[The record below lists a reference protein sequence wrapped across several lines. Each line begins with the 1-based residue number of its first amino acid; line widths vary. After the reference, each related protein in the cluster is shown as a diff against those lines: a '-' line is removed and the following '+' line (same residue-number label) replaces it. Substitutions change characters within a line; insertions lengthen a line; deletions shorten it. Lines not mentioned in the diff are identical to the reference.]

1 MSSTRASS
9 LLKSLTVFIA
19 IIALGELLALLLE
32 YQNNSY
38 LRQYVSNNMALID
51 QQIIGLAL
59 LGFGSSYLAYRLS
72 TSKPTGRLGRAS
84 RRFRGLSPIVAVIIA
99 VILYITVFSPIFG
112 SSLIGLEVYGV
123 AVLFLITVA
132 MMTRDKITV
141 RMSLRNFTRRKTS
154 MALVIAGLMIGTAM
168 ISGSLVTGDTLTN
181 LFTRGAYN
189 GYGYADEVVY
199 TQSATSGYQFFP
211 LTRAHDLYQGLSGN
225 SGASSYLRGVTP
237 EILSTVSAND
247 TVWGVV
253 QSGATLIGTFANA
266 SLVLGDFHASDGSV
280 ILSSLTDTQAILN
293 TRAASDLNATVG
305 DQLTIFSPVNQTFS
319 VSVKLV
325 GIAVADARGSFSE
338 GDNIFVS
345 MNTAQSLTFQPQS
358 ANFIAITNI
367 GGLRDSIQYTSI
379 VGLAANQTL
388 NSIQPPAPNF
398 ECKTSPSLPA
408 NSTTLL
414 CAYGAKM
421 EAVNS
426 ATSGAMQLTN
436 LFTVLSTITILA
448 GVVLII
454 NMFIMLAE
462 ERKSE
467 MGMARAVGM
476 KRSQLTKLFLFEGTL
491 YAAGASLVG
500 IFVGIGIAYGILY
513 AFGSIISTF
522 FPVSLAQVLDS
533 FTFTPASLFTAFTD
547 GLFITYL
554 TILLTSWRVSKLNII
569 RAVRDIPEPPRGR
582 RTYTVLSILGVVL
595 AIMGVLF
602 FEASF
607 AAKSAIEALAG
618 PSLVIIGAGLVL
630 SRFLLN
636 RYAFTLTGVA
646 LLLQWGVP
654 SFSFNSSIIQNYNVG
669 PETLIVGGMIMVMG
683 AILLALFNT
692 DVILKILRIFYKG
705 RKRLTVIFKTALS
718 YPGNKRF
725 RTGATV
731 AMFALVLLS
740 VTVIAFLTAEQGAA
754 LQSLVQQDS
763 GGYDIVTQTAL
774 PVADLSTRIGNDLA
788 LSGRVAAVIPFN
800 TTGVVIR
807 DLTSGMDF
815 GPQLA
820 VGGDPNAPSQSNFY
834 TGNTFNMVQMANGY
848 KTSAEVWNSVTKT
861 NSTNIV
867 WAFGQVNTR
876 GPPTTS
882 QTPAAGDLLQVYF
895 SKGQGQPIL
904 STNVT
909 VAGVM
914 SSFLFNGGIVGTSKL
929 LWNSFQVG
937 TGQFGFVKVTSG
949 TDPTLV
955 ANIMKK
961 DFARLGM
968 VTIVIPVII
977 SNFIQIGQS
986 FLGVFEAF
994 LALGLV
1000 VGIAGLGIISI
1011 RSVVERRKEIGVLR
1025 AIGFRK
1031 NMILSAFLLENSYVA
1046 LLGILIGIIL
1056 GIDLGYAIATSPGSG
1071 LSFVIP
1077 WVSLLEIIVFSYGL
1091 AVLATLSSSR
1101 RAARIPP
1108 AEALRYTE

>member
-1 MSSTRASS
+1 MD
-9 LLKSLTVFIA
+9 
-19 IIALGELLALLLE
+19 

-38 LRQYVSNNMALID
+38 LQQYVSNNMSLIFE
-51 QQIIGLAL
+51 QIIGLAL
-59 LGFGSSYLAYRLS
+59 LGSGSAFLAYKLS
-72 TSKPTGRLGRAS
+72 NARPTGRLGRAS
-84 RRFRGLSPIVAVIIA
+84 RRIRGLSPIIA
-99 VILYITVFSPIFG
+99 VISALVLYFTVFSSIFG
-112 SSLIGLEVYGV
+112 SSLLGLEIYGV
-123 AVLFLITVA
+123 IVLFLITLG
-132 MMTRDKITV
+132 MMAGDKITV

-199 TQSATSGYQFFP
+199 TLSPQGGYQFFSVGI
-211 LTRAHDLYQGLSGN
+211 AHSLYQILST
-225 SGASSYLRGVTP
+225 SSSAGSDLRGVTP
-237 EILSTVSAND
+237 EILSTVTANN
-247 TVWGVV
+247 TAWGVI

-266 SLVLGDFHASDGSV
+266 SQTLGDFHASDGS
-280 ILSSLTDTQAILN
+280 IIPSSLTDTQAIVN
-293 TRAASDLNATVG
+293 DRAARDLNATVG

-325 GIAVADARGSFSE
+325 GIAVSDARGSFSG
-338 GDNIFVS
+338 GDNIFVT
-345 MNTAQSLTFQPQS
+345 MNTAQALTFHPGMS
-358 ANFIAITNI
+358 NYIAITNI
-367 GGLRDSIQYTSI
+367 GGLRNSIQYTST

-388 NSIQPPAPNF
+388 NSLQPLAPNF
-398 ECKTSPSLPA
+398 ECKTGPTVPE

-414 CAYGAKM
+414 CAYGSKM

-436 LFTVLSTITILA
+436 LFTVLSTITIIA

-513 AFGSIISTF
+513 AFGSIISGF

-533 FTFTPASLFTAFTD
+533 FTFTPVSLFTAFTE

-569 RAVRDIPEPPRGR
+569 RAVRDIPEPPQGK

-595 AIMGVLF
+595 AIMGVYF

-607 AAKSAIEALAG
+607 AGKSAIEALVG

-636 RYAFTLTGVA
+636 RYAFTLTGIA
-646 LLLQWGVP
+646 LLIQWGVP

-683 AILLALFNT
+683 AILLALYNT
-692 DVILKILRIFYKG
+692 DVILKILHLFYRG

-754 LQSLVQQDS
+754 LNSVVQQDS
-763 GGYDIVTQTAL
+763 GGYDIVTQTTL
-774 PVADLSTRIGNDLA
+774 PVADLANRIRIDPNL
-788 LSGRVAAVIPFN
+788 LTKVSAVIPFN
-800 TTGVVIR
+800 STGVAVR
-807 DLTSGMDF
+807 DLTSGIGFD
-815 GPQLA
+815 PQLV

-834 TGNTFNMVQMANGY
+834 TGNTFTMAQMANGY
-848 KTSAEVWNSVTKT
+848 KTAGDVWKSVTTT
-861 NSTNIV
+861 NSSNVV
-867 WAFGQVNTR
+867 WSSGSVSFN
-876 GPPTTS
+876 GPPTAS
-882 QTPAAGDLLQVYF
+882 RSPAAGDLLQLFYAPSNTTV
-895 SKGQGQPIL
+895 L
-904 STNVT
+904 TETVT
-909 VAGVM
+909 VAGI
-914 SSFLFNGGIVGTSKL
+914 LNGVFFSGIVATSQL
-929 LWNSFQVG
+929 LKNAFGVG
-937 TGQFGFVKVTSG
+937 TGQLGFVKVYNG
-949 TDPTLV
+949 VDPTSV
-955 ANIMKK
+955 SNILKR
-961 DFARLGM
+961 DFAHLGM
-968 VTIVIPVII
+968 QTIAIAALV
-977 SNFIQIGQS
+977 STFIQIGQS
-986 FLGVFEAF
+986 FLGIFEAF

-1025 AIGFRK
+1025 AIGYRK
-1031 NMILSAFLLENSYVA
+1031 NMILAAFLLENSYVA
-1046 LLGILIGIIL
+1046 LLGILIGIVL

-1077 WVSLLEIIVFSYGL
+1077 WVSLLEIIAFSYGL

>member
-1 MSSTRASS
+1 LSSTRSKP
-9 LLKSLTVFIA
+9 LLVSLTVLVA
-19 IIALGELLALLLE
+19 IIALSELLALFLD

-38 LRQYVSNNMALID
+38 LRQYVSNNMPLIFE
-51 QQIIGLAL
+51 QIIGLAL
-59 LGFGSSYLAYRLS
+59 LGSGTAFLTYKLS
-72 TSKPTGRLGRAS
+72 TARPTGRLGRAS
-84 RRFRGLSPIVAVIIA
+84 HRIRGLSPIIAAIIA
-99 VILYITVFSPIFG
+99 LIFYFTVFTSIFG
-112 SSLIGLEVYGV
+112 SSLIGLELYGV
-123 AVLFLITVA
+123 LILLLITLG
-132 MMTRDKITV
+132 MMSRDKITV

-199 TQSATSGYQFFP
+199 TQSAGSGYQFFNISI
-211 LTRAHDLYQGLSGN
+211 AHDLYQGLAGN
-225 SGASSYLRGVTP
+225 PIASSDLRGVTP
-237 EILSTVSAND
+237 EILGTATANN
-247 TVWGVV
+247 TAWGVV
-253 QSGATLIGTFANA
+253 QSGATLIGTYANA
-266 SLVLGDFHASDGSV
+266 SQVLGDFHASDGSV
-280 ILSSLTDTQAILN
+280 IPSRLTDTQAIVN
-293 TRAASDLNATVG
+293 ERAARDLNATVG
-305 DQLTIFSPVNQTFS
+305 NQLTIFSPASQTFS

-338 GDNIFVS
+338 GDDIFVS
-345 MNTAQSLTFQPQS
+345 MSTAQSLTFHPGS
-358 ANFIAITNI
+358 ANYIAITNV
-367 GGLRDSIQYTSI
+367 GGLRNSIQYTST

-388 NSIQPPAPNF
+388 NSIQPLAPNF
-398 ECKTSPSLPA
+398 ECKTSPSVPV

-414 CAYGAKM
+414 CAYGSKM

-426 ATSGAMQLTN
+426 ATNGAMQLTN
-436 LFTVLSTITILA
+436 LFTVLSTITIIA

-476 KRSQLTKLFLFEGTL
+476 KRSQLTKLFLFEGTI

-513 AFGSIISTF
+513 AFGSIISGF

-533 FTFTPASLFTAFTD
+533 FTFTPVSLFTAFTE

-569 RAVRDIPEPPRGR
+569 RAVRDIPEPPRGKK
-582 RTYTVLSILGVVL
+582 TYTLLLVLGVVL
-595 AIMGVLF
+595 AIFGVLM

-607 AAKSAIEALAG
+607 AAKSAIEALLG
-618 PSLVIIGAGLVL
+618 PSLVIIGGGLIL

-636 RYAFTLTGVA
+636 RYAFTLTGIV
-646 LLLQWGVP
+646 LLIQWGVP
-654 SFSFNSSIIQNYNVG
+654 SFSFNSSIIQNYTVG

-692 DVILKILRIFYKG
+692 DVILRILRLFYRG

-718 YPGNKRF
+718 YPSNKRF

-754 LQSLVQQDS
+754 LNTLVKQDS

-774 PVADLSTRIGNDLA
+774 PVSDLA
-788 LSGRVAAVIPFN
+788 NRIQTDPALLSKVAAVIPFN
-800 TTGVVIR
+800 STGVVVR
-807 DLTSGMDF
+807 DLTSGIDF
-815 GPQLA
+815 GSQLA
-820 VGGDPNAPSQSNFY
+820 VGGDPKAPSESNFF
-834 TGNTFNMVQMANGY
+834 TGNTFNMVLMANGY
-848 KTSAEVWNSVTKT
+848 KTAADVWSAVTT
-861 NSTNIV
+861 NSSNVV
-867 WAFGQVNTR
+867 WAFGQFNTR
-876 GPPTTS
+876 GPPTAS
-882 QTPAAGDLLQVYF
+882 QTPAAGDLLQVYY
-895 SKGQGQPIL
+895 SQGQGQPIL
-904 STNVT
+904 SAKVT

-914 SSFLFNGGIVGTSKL
+914 SSFLFNGGIVGTSQL
-929 LWNSFQVG
+929 LKDAFGVG
-937 TGQFGFVKVTSG
+937 TGQFGFVKVFNG
-949 TDPTLV
+949 VDPTSV
-955 ANIMKK
+955 SNVMKK

-968 VTIVIPVII
+968 LTIVIPVII
-977 SNFIQIGQS
+977 SDSIQISQS

-1025 AIGFRK
+1025 AIGYRK
-1031 NMILSAFLLENSYVA
+1031 SMVLSAFLLENSYVA
-1046 LLGILIGIIL
+1046 LLGILIGIVL
-1056 GIDLGYAIATSPGSG
+1056 GIDP
-1071 LSFVIP
+1071 
-1077 WVSLLEIIVFSYGL
+1077 VSYTHL
-1091 AVLATLSSSR
+1091 TLPTICSV
-1101 RAARIPP
+1101 
-1108 AEALRYTE
+1108 

>member
-1 MSSTRASS
+1 LSSTRASS

>member
-1 MSSTRASS
+1 MSSTRSTP
-9 LLKSLTVFIA
+9 LLIGLTVLVA
-19 IIALGELLALLLE
+19 IIALGELLALFLD

-38 LRQYVSNNMALID
+38 LRQYVSNNMLLIFE
-51 QQIIGLAL
+51 QIIGLAL
-59 LGFGSSYLAYRLS
+59 LGSGTAFLTYKFS
-72 TSKPTGRLGRAS
+72 TARPTGRLGRAS
-84 RRFRGLSPIVAVIIA
+84 HRIRGLSPIIAVIIA
-99 VILYITVFSPIFG
+99 LIFYFTVFTSIFG
-112 SSLIGLEVYGV
+112 SSLIGIEVYGV
-123 AVLFLITVA
+123 LVLLLITLG
-132 MMTRDKITV
+132 MMSRDKITV

-199 TQSATSGYQFFP
+199 TQSPQGGYQFFSVGI
-211 LTRAHDLYQGLSGN
+211 AHSLYQILS
-225 SGASSYLRGVTP
+225 SSSSAGSDLRGVTP
-237 EILSTVSAND
+237 EILSTVTANN
-247 TVWGVV
+247 TSWGVV

-266 SLVLGDFHASDGSV
+266 SQVLGDFHASDGS
-280 ILSSLTDTQAILN
+280 IIPPSLTDIQAIVN
-293 TRAASDLNATVG
+293 DRAARDLNATVG
-305 DQLTIFSPVNQTFS
+305 DQLTIFSPVNQTLS

-325 GIAVADARGSFSE
+325 GIALSDARGSFSG

-345 MNTAQSLTFQPQS
+345 MTTAQALTIHPGS

-367 GGLRDSIQYTSI
+367 GGLRNSIQYTST

-388 NSIQPPAPNF
+388 NSIQKPIASST
-398 ECKTSPSLPA
+398 CKTSPSVPG
-408 NSTTLL
+408 NSTTIL
-414 CAYGAKM
+414 CAYGSKM

-426 ATSGAMQLTN
+426 ATTGAMQLTN
-436 LFTVLSTITILA
+436 LFTVLSTITIIA
-448 GVVLII
+448 GIVLII

-513 AFGSIISTF
+513 AFGSIISGF

-533 FTFTPASLFTAFTD
+533 FTFTPVSLFTAFTE

-569 RAVRDIPEPPRGR
+569 RAVRDIPEPPQGK

-595 AIMGVLF
+595 ALLGVYF

-636 RYAFTLTGVA
+636 RYAFTLTGIA
-646 LLLQWGVP
+646 LLVQWGVP

-683 AILLALFNT
+683 AILLALYNT
-692 DVILKILRIFYKG
+692 DVILKSLHLFYRG

-754 LQSLVQQDS
+754 LNSVVQQDS
-763 GGYDIVTQTAL
+763 GGYDIVTRTTL
-774 PVADLSTRIGNDLA
+774 PVADLATRITADNI
-788 LSGRVAAVIPFN
+788 LSDKVSAVIPFN
-800 TTGVVIR
+800 TTGVVVK
-807 DLTSGMDF
+807 DLTSRLDY

-820 VGGDPNAPSQSNFY
+820 IGGDANATSQSNFY
-834 TGNTFNMVQMANGY
+834 TGNTFTMALMTNGY
-848 KTSAEVWNSVTKT
+848 KTATDVWKSVTT
-861 NSTNIV
+861 NSSNIV
-867 WAFGQVNTR
+867 WSFGSVNFN
-876 GPPTTS
+876 GPPTAS
-882 QTPAAGDLLQVYF
+882 RTPDAGDLLQLYYAPNTTTVV
-895 SKGQGQPIL
+895 SK
-904 STNVT
+904 NVT
-909 VAGVM
+909 VAGVLNGV
-914 SSFLFNGGIVGTSKL
+914 FFNGIVGTSQL
-929 LWNSFQVG
+929 LKNSFGVG
-937 TGQFGFVKVTSG
+937 TGQLGFVKVYNG
-949 TDPTLV
+949 VDPTSV
-955 ANIMKK
+955 SNILKK
-961 DFARLGM
+961 DFAHLGM
-968 VTIVIPVII
+968 QTIPIAALV
-977 SNFIQIGQS
+977 STFIQIGQS
-986 FLGVFEAF
+986 FLGIFEAF

-1011 RSVVERRKEIGVLR
+1011 RSVAERRKEIGVLR
-1025 AIGFRK
+1025 AIGYRK
-1031 NMILSAFLLENSYVA
+1031 NMILAAFLLENSYVA
-1046 LLGILIGIIL
+1046 LLGILIGIVL

-1071 LSFVIP
+1071 LGFVIP
-1077 WVSLLEIIVFSYGL
+1077 WVSLLEIIAFSYGL
-1091 AVLATLSSSR
+1091 AILATLSSSR